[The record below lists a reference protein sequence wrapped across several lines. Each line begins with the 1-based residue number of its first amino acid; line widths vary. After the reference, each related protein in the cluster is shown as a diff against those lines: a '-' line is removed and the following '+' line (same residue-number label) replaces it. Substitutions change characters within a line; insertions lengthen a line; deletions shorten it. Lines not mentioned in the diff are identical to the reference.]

1 MAPSLRPSRA
11 DVVVLGAGSAGCV
24 LAARLSEDAGRS
36 VVLVEA
42 GPDGTTPAV
51 DGPDFYA
58 ALDDPERVWPDLVA
72 RRSARQ
78 EPRVYRRG
86 RGVGGSSAVN
96 AMIALPGLRADHDR
110 WVDLGAPGWGADAMA
125 ETYAAMRTGR
135 TPLALVDAEPAGF
148 TPFERALVAEL
159 ERDGL
164 HRVDPWTSDGDG
176 WIAATWTAR
185 RIATTGRLR
194 RVSAAAAYLD
204 AAVRARPNL
213 TVLADAGEAAVELRN
228 RRATGVVLA
237 DGHSIVAGEVVVAT
251 GALHT
256 PRVLQRAGVERPAV
270 GRGLRDHPAVAL
282 FVAGGAGGG
291 SLGAATGPLERPPAA
306 LVARLS
312 SGEVPGDLQV
322 LVLSPA
328 GSGSAMAGTA
338 VVMVSLMQVASAGAV
353 TPDAIDQR
361 MLDDTGDRRRL
372 RGGVRRLL
380 DVMGR
385 PDVRALAPDVYC
397 DDRGTR
403 ADALGVLD
411 DDALDEWMLS
421 HLADY
426 VHASASCRMGAVDD
440 PDAVVDADGRVIGYE
455 ALRVCDASVFPDL
468 PRANTH
474 VPTVA
479 VAERMAARVRA
490 AGH

>member
-1 MAPSLRPSRA
+1 MSPRPARA

-42 GPDGTTPAV
+42 GPDGTTSAL

-58 ALDDPERVWPDLVA
+58 ALDDPGRVWPDLVA

-78 EPRVYRRG
+78 APRVYRRG

-110 WVDLGAPGWGADAMA
+110 WVDLGAHGWGADAMA
-125 ETYAAMRTGR
+125 DTYAAIRAGR
-135 TPLALVDAEPAGF
+135 TPSVLLDAEPVVF

-164 HRVDPWTSDGDG
+164 RRVDPWASDGDG
-176 WIAATWTAR
+176 WMAATWTAQR
-185 RIATTGRLR
+185 DATGRVR
-194 RVSAAAAYLD
+194 RVSAADAYLD
-204 AAVRARPNL
+204 AMVRARPNL
-213 TVLADAGEAAVELRN
+213 TVLAAAGESAVELGD

-237 DGHSIVAGEVVVAT
+237 DGHRIAAGEVVVAA

-256 PRVLQRAGVERPAV
+256 PLVLQRAGMDRAGI
-270 GRGLRDHPAVAL
+270 GRGLRDHPAIAL
-282 FVAGGAGGG
+282 FASHGAGGDPLG
-291 SLGAATGPLERPPAA
+291 SGDGPIERPPAA
-306 LVARLS
+306 LLARLS
-312 SGEVPGDLQV
+312 SGEAPGDLQV

-328 GSGSAMAGTA
+328 GSGPTMAGTA

-353 TPDAIDQR
+353 GPDGIEQQ
-361 MLDDTGDRRRL
+361 MLGDGRDRRRL
-372 RGGVRRLL
+372 RAGVRRLL
-380 DVMGR
+380 DVLGR
-385 PDVRALAPDVYC
+385 PAVRAIVPDVYA

-403 ADALGVLD
+403 AEALLALD
-411 DDALDEWMLS
+411 DAALDDWMLT

-426 VHASASCRMGAVDD
+426 VHASASCRMGRVDD
-440 PDAVVDADGRVIGYE
+440 PDAVVDVDGRVIGYE

-479 VAERMAARVRA
+479 VAERMAARLGA